1 MFRFNYLFLM
11 LVTFALF
18 SSSLKSEE
26 IVQNV
31 DLFEFHSI
39 ELQQRATRLAKTLR
53 CPQCQNQNL
62 VESNAQAAKDLRLKV
77 YTMVN
82 EGHSDQEVKDYLVT
96 RYGNIVLYKPPF
108 NYSTA
113 MLWILPVLFLI
124 FFVLYSI
131 RMIRRD

>member
-39 ELQQRATRLAKTLR
+39 ELQQRATKLAKTLR

-113 MLWILPVLFLI
+113 MLWILPALFLI

>member
-1 MFRFNYLFLM
+1 MFRFNYLLLSLMVFL
-11 LVTFALF
+11 LF
-18 SSSLKSEE
+18 SSLTKAGDLQ
-26 IVQNV
+26 QNV

-39 ELQQRATRLAKTLR
+39 EVQQRATSLAKTLR

-77 YTMVN
+77 YTMAN
-82 EGHSDQEVKDYLVT
+82 EGSSNQEINDYLVA
-96 RYGNIVLYKPPF
+96 RYGNIVLYQPPF

-113 MLWILPVLFLI
+113 LLWIFPLLFLI

-131 RMIRRD
+131 RVVKRN